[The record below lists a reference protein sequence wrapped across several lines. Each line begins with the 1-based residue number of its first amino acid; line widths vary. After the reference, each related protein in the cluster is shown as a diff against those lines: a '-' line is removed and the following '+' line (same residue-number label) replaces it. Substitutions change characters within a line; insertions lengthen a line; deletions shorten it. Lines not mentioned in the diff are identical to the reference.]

1 MPTSRH
7 FRLLRRL
14 GGGSFGNVYLA
25 EMESQGGFRTQVALK
40 VLNPAAEQSTD
51 SAQRLRDEARMLGRL
66 RHRHIVRVE
75 ERPRGPL
82 ADGEVHVLGQPPSAA
97 SHLQCI
103 EPRHHHADDVA
114 GCVENRPAAVAWLD
128 RRGDLK
134 YAPVNLPVDDRPV
147 ARAATAQTLV

>member
-1 MPTSRH
+1 MPISTIFPDGDLDELLPALDQDRVAL
-7 FRLLRRL
+7 RLRGDVRGGHRPVRPRRL
-14 GGGSFGNVYLA
+14 V
-25 EMESQGGFRTQVALK
+25 
-40 VLNPAAEQSTD
+40 
-51 SAQRLRDEARMLGRL
+51 
-66 RHRHIVRVE
+66 RHVVRVE